1 MKCIRAGLAL
11 VLFVVVPACGGDRDH
26 RRPFGPSVS
35 PRLAGEA
42 SVPPGTAP
50 PVSLVWNI
58 GFTENVPLAAMEAQY
73 AKFVQLSQ
81 DLWTL
86 TEGQVC
92 LGQLRFFDA
101 AAPGA
106 QPSSAETVRVP
117 ALDVL
122 IYPEDKWNIA
132 PITGQVLFFSPP
144 GTLGRTDRRIDV
156 PDDAHRLTLAHEGS
170 HFVWRLSW
178 TGNNLP
184 PGLDDEYAYSPRD
197 PACVMDLMFIP
208 FRWCSGGTQP
218 AANHVTK
225 SGGQG
230 AQSCWEQIRL
240 DYAAFTFSGAS
251 GTSSPLPPVAVEY
264 NDTP

>member
-1 MKCIRAGLAL
+1 MLAL
-11 VLFVVVPACGGDRDH
+11 LFVLPACGRDRD
-26 RRPFGPSVS
+26 RARPVGPAVS
-35 PRLAGEA
+35 PRLSGEP
-42 SVPPGTAP
+42 SVPAGTTP
-50 PVSLVWNI
+50 PITLVWNI
-58 GFTENVPLAAMEAQY
+58 GFAENVPLAEMEAQY

-92 LGQLRFFDA
+92 LGRVRFFDA
-101 AAPGA
+101 ALPGA
-106 QPSSAETVRVP
+106 APSSAETLRVP

-122 IYPEDKWNIA
+122 IYAEANWDIA
-132 PITGQVLFFSPP
+132 PITGQVLFFSPS

-156 PDDAHRLTLAHEGS
+156 PDNVGRLTLAHEGS
-170 HFVWRLSW
+170 HFAWRLSW
-178 TGNNLP
+178 TGNDLP
-184 PGLDDEYAYSPRD
+184 PGLDDEYAYSPHD
-197 PACVMDLMFIP
+197 PACVMDLTFVP

-218 AANHVTK
+218 AANHATK

-240 DYAAFTFSGAS
+240 DYPGFTYSGVN
-251 GTSSPLPPVAVEY
+251 GTSSPLPPLEVEY